1 MIDYITTIKVEIFS
15 LSPLSIGDKDQEPLI
30 YDEGKTAYLP
40 ATGIAGAFKAYLK
53 FIGKDYKKL
62 FGDQDKKGKSEMSS
76 VIVKDS
82 FAKIINYDRRSGVSI
97 SDKYGSNENN
107 KKFERNYLQKGMKF
121 ELEFEIQA
129 SKNDMEELK
138 NMLYICL
145 KALDKGIIR
154 FGGSKSCGLG
164 IFKVKK
170 VLEDDYD
177 LTELKDLTKYL
188 NNIED
193 KYDATSEVMGIK
205 LDNHYVNFTV
215 KGELSTP
222 LIIKGTEK
230 LDSNDVDDRSI
241 GLKLF
246 NNKIEYF
253 IPGSSFKGVL
263 RSRAE
268 RIANYFDSLDEAK
281 EMFGELKEGRDNILS
296 RVFVTESAI
305 EEEKESRYNRI
316 KIDRFT
322 GGVRHTAL
330 MNDIPVKGKTQF
342 DVMYRKKGNKRIDDY
357 SIGLITLALR
367 DLATENL
374 TLGGKD
380 NIGRGRFRA
389 DTMKI
394 DDGDSMIDIDF
405 KNMFISNT
413 GRLNEYVRAVK
424 SLTEEEGGDD

>member
-1 MIDYITTIKVEIFS
+1 
-15 LSPLSIGDKDQEPLI
+15 
-30 YDEGKTAYLP
+30 
-40 ATGIAGAFKAYLK
+40 
-53 FIGKDYKKL
+53 
-62 FGDQDKKGKSEMSS
+62 
-76 VIVKDS
+76 
-82 FAKIINYDRRSGVSI
+82 
-97 SDKYGSNENN
+97 
-107 KKFERNYLQKGMKF
+107 
-121 ELEFEIQA
+121 
-129 SKNDMEELK
+129 
-138 NMLYICL
+138 
-145 KALDKGIIR
+145 
-154 FGGSKSCGLG
+154 
-164 IFKVKK
+164 
-170 VLEDDYD
+170 
-177 LTELKDLTKYL
+177 LTKYL

-215 KGELSTP
+215 KGELLTP
-222 LIIKGTEK
+222 LIIKGAEK